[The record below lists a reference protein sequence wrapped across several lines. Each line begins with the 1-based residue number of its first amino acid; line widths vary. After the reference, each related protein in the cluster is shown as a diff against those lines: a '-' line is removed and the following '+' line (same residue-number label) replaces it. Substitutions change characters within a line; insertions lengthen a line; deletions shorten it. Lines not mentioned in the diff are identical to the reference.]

1 MGGKSGNGTPLTFGP
16 DQVKQRGSFPMRKL
30 RMFLSL
36 AVGLSGL
43 FSGGFALAE
52 GAGSGSLKIL
62 VYGASGK
69 VGTHIVEEALNR
81 GHYVTAVS
89 RNPARIT
96 RRDPQMSVVKGNILD
111 PVSVAGVVAGQDI
124 VIVSVRGV
132 IGKSG
137 NPEETV
143 ARIGVEN
150 VVNAIR
156 AEGNGA
162 TRLIHV
168 GGSGSLEVAPG
179 RLYAD
184 TLPKM
189 FLPKSLE
196 TEIAG
201 QVLALEYLRTVSD
214 VDWCYATPPKNFTNG
229 KRTGKFRIGGD
240 YVLKNRWGRSRVSR
254 ADFAVAL
261 IDEAEMNA
269 HPRQRFSV
277 AY

>member
-1 MGGKSGNGTPLTFGP
+1 
-16 DQVKQRGSFPMRKL
+16 MRKWL
-30 RMFLSL
+30 ISGCLALCLS
-36 AVGLSGL
+36 AL
-43 FSGGFALAE
+43 FAGAQAGTDEIVSGG
-52 GAGSGSLKIL
+52 LKIL

-69 VGTHIVEEALNR
+69 VGTHVVEEALNR

-89 RNPARIT
+89 RDPARIT
-96 RRDPQMSVVKGNILD
+96 RRDHHLSVVKGNILD
-111 PVSVAGVVAGQDI
+111 PDSVAELVAGQDV

-132 IGKSG
+132 IGTTD
-137 NPEETV
+137 NPEHTV

-150 VVNAIR
+150 VVDALR
-156 AEGNGA
+156 AEGDGA
-162 TRLIHV
+162 ARLIHV
-168 GGSGSLEVAPG
+168 GGAGSLQVAPG
-179 RLYAD
+179 KLYAD
-184 TLPKM
+184 SLPKL
-189 FLPKSLE
+189 FIPKKLE

-240 YVLKNRWGRSRVSR
+240 QVLKDKWGRSRVSR

-261 IDEAEMNA
+261 IDEAETGA
-269 HPRQRFSV
+269 HPRQRIAI

>member
-1 MGGKSGNGTPLTFGP
+1 
-16 DQVKQRGSFPMRKL
+16 MRKL
-30 RMFLSL
+30 LTIRFLAICLFGLLTGAL
-36 AVGLSGL
+36 ASAQASA
-43 FSGGFALAE
+43 SGG
-52 GAGSGSLKIL
+52 LKIL

-69 VGTHIVEEALNR
+69 VGTHVVEEALNR

-89 RNPARIT
+89 RDPSRIT
-96 RRDPQMSVVKGNILD
+96 RSDPHLSVVKGNILD
-111 PVSVAGVVAGQDI
+111 PASVADLVDGQDV

-150 VVNAIR
+150 VVDALR
-156 AEGNGA
+156 AEGDGA
-162 TRLIHV
+162 ARLIHV

-179 RLYAD
+179 KLYAD
-184 TLPKM
+184 SLPKL
-189 FLPKSLE
+189 FIPKKLE

-201 QVLALEYLRTVSD
+201 QVLALRYLRTVSD

-229 KRTGKFRIGGD
+229 KRTGNFRIGGD
-240 YVLKNRWGRSRVSR
+240 QVLTDKWGRSRVSR

-261 IDEAEMNA
+261 INEAETA
-269 HPRQRFSV
+269 EHTRQRFSV

>member
-1 MGGKSGNGTPLTFGP
+1 
-16 DQVKQRGSFPMRKL
+16 MRKFL
-30 RMFLSL
+30 MFPSL
-36 AVGLSGL
+36 AVCLFGL
-43 FSGGFALAE
+43 FSGGLALAE
-52 GAGSGSLKIL
+52 GAGAGSLKIL

-69 VGTHIVEEALNR
+69 VGTHVVEEALKR

-96 RRDPQMSVVKGNILD
+96 LLDPHLSVVKGNILD
-111 PVSVAGVVAGQDI
+111 PASVSGLVAGQDI

-143 ARIGVEN
+143 PRIGVEN
-150 VVNAIR
+150 VVNALR
-156 AEGNGA
+156 AEGSGE

-184 TLPKM
+184 TLPKI
-189 FLPKSLE
+189 FIPKSLE

-201 QVLALEYLRTVSD
+201 QVSALEYLRTVSD

-229 KRTGKFRIGGD
+229 KRTGKYRIGGD
-240 YVLKNRWGRSRVSR
+240 YVLSNKWGRSRISR

-261 IDEAEMNA
+261 IDEAETNA